1 MLSLGGAPFE
11 SNMGH
16 VAKVGVRH
24 LGRDRAN
31 VFWGFVWLDGEPF
44 LDVATL
50 GVGVAARVAED
61 TTGVALTQRLST
73 RRTRVAAVAHGS
85 SSTACASSSGISS
98 GRRDFVDAVQAVG
111 DGLDEVLHLLALLP
125 IGLTPHLRLRPTE
138 TRARQRARHVCQP
151 PCAVC
156 VCCSQLSQSA
166 EAVCARH
173 HLFAQK
179 LWRCVLYVR
188 TPQFHIVPHH
198 FLVQKRV
205 APISRSLCE
214 NNEPNESTPHL
225 DSSHLN

>member
-156 VCCSQLSQSA
+156 VCCLSFLSPPKPFA
-166 EAVCARH
+166 LVITFLHKSCGDVFYMCAR
-173 HLFAQK
+173 
-179 LWRCVLYVR
+179 R
-188 TPQFHIVPHH
+188 
-198 FLVQKRV
+198 
-205 APISRSLCE
+205 
-214 NNEPNESTPHL
+214 NSTLSPTTF
-225 DSSHLN
+225 

>member
-1 MLSLGGAPFE
+1 M
-11 SNMGH
+11 
-16 VAKVGVRH
+16 
-24 LGRDRAN
+24 GRDRAN

-73 RRTRVAAVAHGS
+73 RRTRVAAVALGS

-151 PCAVC
+151 PWRVLLFS
-156 VCCSQLSQSA
+156 VSQSA
-166 EAVCARH
+166 EAVCSRH

-179 LWRCVLYVR
+179 LWRCVLLCA
-188 TPQFHIVPHH
+188 QAAIPHCPPPL
-198 FLVQKRV
+198 FSPEKSCANFTLAV
-205 APISRSLCE
+205 
-214 NNEPNESTPHL
+214 
-225 DSSHLN
+225 